1 MRNLQEEANYHLLR
15 ILQANSAITQRELA
29 KQLGISLGSINYCLK
44 ALMTKGLV
52 KIENFQGSN
61 NKFGYIYVLTPQG
74 LSERAALT
82 KRFLARKLNEY
93 ALLQAEIEALKEDEM
108 SLRVEPAP
116 DTGPLTKPPAG
127 ERVASKRNLNK
138 TVIKNV

>member
-1 MRNLQEEANYHLLR
+1 MRNLQEEANYHVLR
-15 ILQANSAITQRELA
+15 ILHANSAITQRELA
-29 KQLGISLGSINYCLK
+29 EQLGISLGSINYCLK
-44 ALMTKGLV
+44 ALVVKGLV

-82 KRFLARKLNEY
+82 KRFLARKLKEY

-116 DTGPLTKPPAG
+116 DAVPL
-127 ERVASKRNLNK
+127 SKATRRR
-138 TVIKNV
+138 TSVTQAQPQ

>member
-116 DTGPLTKPPAG
+116 DTVP
-127 ERVASKRNLNK
+127 LNK
-138 TVIKNV
+138 APRRRAGGIQAQS